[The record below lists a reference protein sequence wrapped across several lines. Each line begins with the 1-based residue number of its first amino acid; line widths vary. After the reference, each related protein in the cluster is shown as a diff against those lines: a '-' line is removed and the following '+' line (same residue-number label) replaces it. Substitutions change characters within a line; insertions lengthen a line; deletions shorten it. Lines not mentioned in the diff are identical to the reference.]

1 MALVRV
7 SIAAM
12 KQHNQSNLE
21 RKGFIWVCISIWK
34 SGQELK
40 QGWNLEAGAD
50 AEAMEGCCLLACSSW
65 LTQLLSYRIQYHQ
78 SMDGSAHNG
87 LGPSPLII
95 T

>member
-50 AEAMEGCCLLACSSW
+50 AEAMEGAAYWLAPHGLLN
-65 LTQLLSYRIQYHQ
+65 LLSCRTQ
-78 SMDGSAHNG
+78 DHNG
-87 LGPSPLII
+87 LGLHASSIN
-95 T
+95 